1 MATVKSPQGTRFQVA
16 TRGFQVDTFP
26 PYIAS
31 PVWPTAPYVPA
42 PKFVTMPG
50 NARFVPEY
58 DWGCP
63 CEEDG
68 YGAFGAAKVNKNKK
82 KRLAKKAD
90 RLRKKAGKIE
100 TKAGIK
106 PASRAPGKEG
116 VYKDGRKVNVKKTTV
131 LVPPAAAA
139 PVEEPA
145 ESPAEATPADATP
158 APAPEGVPQDAAE
171 GASNMKLI
179 IGGTIAVM
187 AALGIAFMMKK
198 KKDGGF
204 ASEAAAPQR
213 APFRVEA
220 PAPPAYRA
228 PPAFVAPAPAPAP
241 ASRAMDPQTTIHVPE
256 PVSMPMPA
264 PRQML
269 QPEAAAG
276 SDEMPITSNPRPRL
290 RLMPV
295 RSVYRVPR

>member
-1 MATVKSPQGTRFQVA
+1 
-16 TRGFQVDTFP
+16 
-26 PYIAS
+26 
-31 PVWPTAPYVPA
+31 
-42 PKFVTMPG
+42 MPG
-50 NARFVPEY
+50 NVRFVPEY

-116 VYKDGRKVNVKKTTV
+116 VYKDGRKVNVKKTAA
-131 LVPPAAAA
+131 PAPAEADAEA
-139 PVEEPA
+139 PVEVPE
-145 ESPAEATPADATP
+145 EAAGA
-158 APAPEGVPQDAAE
+158 AAPEGVPQNAAE

-179 IGGTIAVM
+179 IGGTIAVLV
-187 AALGIAFMMKK
+187 ALGVAFAVKK
-198 KKDGGF
+198 KGQGGS
-204 ASEAAAPQR
+204 SEAAAPQR

-220 PAPPAYRA
+220 PT
-228 PPAFVAPAPAPAP
+228 PPAFRVEAPAPAP
-241 ASRAMDPQTTIHVPE
+241 RAMEPQATIHVPE

-269 QPEAAAG
+269 QEEAAG
-276 SDEMPITSNPRPRL
+276 GLDEMPITSNPRKRL

>member
-1 MATVKSPQGTRFQVA
+1 
-16 TRGFQVDTFP
+16 
-26 PYIAS
+26 
-31 PVWPTAPYVPA
+31 
-42 PKFVTMPG
+42 MPG

-68 YGAFGAAKVNKNKK
+68 YGAFGAAADKKK

-90 RLRKKAGKIE
+90 RLRKKAGKLE
-100 TKAGIK
+100 NKAGVK
-106 PASRAPGKEG
+106 PAGKAGGRAGGKEG
-116 VYKDGRKVNVKKTTV
+116 VYKDGRKVNVKKTAAVT
-131 LVPPAAAA
+131 PAETPAEAPADEAAAA
-139 PVEEPA
+139 A
-145 ESPAEATPADATP
+145 
-158 APAPEGVPQDAAE
+158 APAPEGVPQNAAE

-179 IGGTIAVM
+179 IGGTIAVLV
-187 AALGIAFMMKK
+187 ALGVAFAVKK
-198 KKDGGF
+198 KGQSGS
-204 ASEAAAPQR
+204 SEAAAPQR

-228 PPAFVAPAPAPAP
+228 PAPAP
-241 ASRAMDPQTTIHVPE
+241 RAMDPQATINVPE

-269 QPEAAAG
+269 QDEAASGA
-276 SDEMPITSNPRPRL
+276 DEMPITSNPRPRL

-295 RSVYRVPR
+295 RSVRRVDY

>member
-1 MATVKSPQGTRFQVA
+1 MATVKSPQGTSFQVS
-16 TRGFQVDTFP
+16 TKGFQVDTFP

-68 YGAFGAAKVNKNKK
+68 YGAFGAASDKK
-82 KRLAKKAD
+82 KARLAKRAD
-90 RLRKKAGKIE
+90 KLRAKAGKLE
-100 TKAGIK
+100 AKGGVK
-106 PASRAPGKEG
+106 PAGKAAGKEG
-116 VYKDGRKVNVKKTTV
+116 VYKDGKKVNVKKTAGET
-131 LVPPAAAA
+131 PAETPTEAPAEEAAAA
-139 PVEEPA
+139 A
-145 ESPAEATPADATP
+145 
-158 APAPEGVPQDAAE
+158 APAPEGVPQNAAE

-179 IGGTIAVM
+179 IGGTIAVLV
-187 AALGIAFMMKK
+187 ALGVAFAVKK
-198 KKDGGF
+198 KGQGGS
-204 ASEAAAPQR
+204 SEGAAPQR

-220 PAPPAYRA
+220 PAPPAFR
-228 PPAFVAPAPAPAP
+228 VEAPAPAP
-241 ASRAMDPQTTIHVPE
+241 RAMEPQATIHVPE

-269 QPEAAAG
+269 QEEAAAG
-276 SDEMPITSNPRPRL
+276 EDEMPITSNPRKRL

>member
-1 MATVKSPQGTRFQVA
+1 MATVKSPQGTSFKVS
-16 TRGFQVDTFP
+16 TKGFQVDTFP

-50 NARFVPEY
+50 NVRFVPEY

-63 CEEDG
+63 CQDEEDG
-68 YGAFGAAKVNKNKK
+68 YGAFGAASDKKK
-82 KRLAKKAD
+82 KRLAKRAD
-90 RLRKKAGKIE
+90 KLRAKAGKLE
-100 TKAGIK
+100 AKGGVK
-106 PASRAPGKEG
+106 PAGKAAGKEG
-116 VYKDGRKVNVKKTTV
+116 VYKDGKKMNVKKTA
-131 LVPPAAAA
+131 LVTPAETPAEAPAEEAAAA
-139 PVEEPA
+139 A
-145 ESPAEATPADATP
+145 
-158 APAPEGVPQDAAE
+158 APAPEGVPQNAAE

-179 IGGTIAVM
+179 IGGTIAVLV
-187 AALGIAFMMKK
+187 ALGVAFAVKK
-198 KKDGGF
+198 KGQGGS
-204 ASEAAAPQR
+204 SEAAAPQR

-220 PAPPAYRA
+220 PAAPAYRA
-228 PPAFVAPAPAPAP
+228 PAP
-241 ASRAMDPQTTIHVPE
+241 RAMEPQATIHVPE

-269 QPEAAAG
+269 QEEAAG
-276 SDEMPITSNPRPRL
+276 VVDEMPITSNPRKRL

>member
-16 TRGFQVDTFP
+16 TKGFRVDTFP

-220 PAPPAYRA
+220 PAPTAYR
-228 PPAFVAPAPAPAP
+228 APAPAPAP
-241 ASRAMDPQTTIHVPE
+241 RAMDPQATIHVAE

-269 QPEAAAG
+269 QDEAASGA
-276 SDEMPITSNPRPRL
+276 DEMPITSNPRPRL

-295 RSVYRVPR
+295 RSMRR

>member
-1 MATVKSPQGTRFQVA
+1 MAFVKSPQGTSFKVA

-213 APFRVEA
+213 APLRVEA

-228 PPAFVAPAPAPAP
+228 PPAFVAPAPAPA
-241 ASRAMDPQTTIHVPE
+241 SRAMDPQATINVPE

-269 QPEAAAG
+269 QQEAASGA
-276 SDEMPITSNPRPRL
+276 DEMPITSNPRPRL

>member
-16 TRGFQVDTFP
+16 TKGFRVDTFP

-31 PVWPTAPYVPA
+31 PVWSTAPYVPA

-145 ESPAEATPADATP
+145 ESPAEATPA
-158 APAPEGVPQDAAE
+158 PAPEGVPQDAAE

-241 ASRAMDPQTTIHVPE
+241 ASRAMDPQATINVPE

-269 QPEAAAG
+269 QEGAASGA
-276 SDEMPITSNPRPRL
+276 DEMPITSNPRPRL

>member
-1 MATVKSPQGTRFQVA
+1 MATVKSPQGTSFKVA

-145 ESPAEATPADATP
+145 ESPAEATPA
-158 APAPEGVPQDAAE
+158 PAPEGVPQDAAE

-241 ASRAMDPQTTIHVPE
+241 ASRAMDPQATINVPE

-269 QPEAAAG
+269 QQEAAAG

-295 RSVYRVPR
+295 RSQRR